1 MRVFDRSGAGASSGV
16 RFPEPLSPNM
26 NYLKILAVLGL
37 FTLVGTSSAVLLD
50 NFGTISGTADVKEAV
65 SIDRVDGSNGEVD
78 LTRNVD
84 SDFES
89 GDGENDLD
97 LVNSTDDDGSVLKD
111 DFELKSDSKNV
122 SVVLSGVTDVEL
134 KIGGNTVDEGVK

>member
-1 MRVFDRSGAGASSGV
+1 M
-16 RFPEPLSPNM
+16 
-26 NYLKILAVLGL
+26 
-37 FTLVGTSSAVLLD
+37 D